1 MGIKGIV
8 KWTCLN
14 KAGHQQLLVVII
26 IILSLSRSTQL
37 SLIVKTQ
44 ELEIGMEIGPIP
56 HVINWWLNNARR
68 LFFSKLYNFKMV
80 FVLVLFSLLFQLCE
94 QTNEISL
101 FVIHCANKPII
112 LHHRIY
118 LVLFPLTSQFVCLFV
133 CCSVFFLFRSDFY
146 QFLNFCISILSLW
159 QIHSQR

>member
-1 MGIKGIV
+1 MGIKGMV
-8 KWTCLN
+8 KWTCWI
-14 KAGHQQLLVVII
+14 KRDIKQLLVVII

-68 LFFSKLYNFKMV
+68 LFFSKLHNFKMV
-80 FVLVLFSLLFQLCE
+80 FVLVLFSHLFQLCE

-112 LHHRIY
+112 LHHLIC
-118 LVLFPLTSQFVCLFV
+118 LVLFPLTSQFVCLFI
-133 CCSVFFLFRSDFY
+133 CCSVFF
-146 QFLNFCISILSLW
+146 SLEATF
-159 QIHSQR
+159 INS